1 MKNLLLI
8 LTLIISFSASSQY
21 NNFGNI
27 NTSSLKFGCGNDLDL
42 SFTGGMFV
50 TAGIAVYYIP
60 RMNYNSY
67 STSSSS
73 FTPSQT
79 QTLQNVAIGLL
90 ITGGIILIEESIR
103 HGVHKA
109 RGYNKW

>member
-1 MKNLLLI
+1 MKKLLLI
-8 LTLIISFSASSQY
+8 LTLIVSFAAKSQY
-21 NNFGNI
+21 NNF
-27 NTSSLKFGCGNDLDL
+27 NTNSLKFGCGNDLDL
-42 SFTGGMFV
+42 SFTGGILV